1 MKNTAIKNDYV
12 QSFSY
17 WPSGSL
23 VKHYGAMKRTLDWEL
38 SKLIKLRYA
47 FNKLTDS
54 VSGTKWKD
62 SMR

>member
-1 MKNTAIKNDYV
+1 MTT
-12 QSFSY
+12 FSHFFIG
-17 WPSGSL
+17 PSESL
-23 VKHYGAMKRTLDWEL
+23 VKHYGATKWTLDWEL

-62 SMR
+62 AMR